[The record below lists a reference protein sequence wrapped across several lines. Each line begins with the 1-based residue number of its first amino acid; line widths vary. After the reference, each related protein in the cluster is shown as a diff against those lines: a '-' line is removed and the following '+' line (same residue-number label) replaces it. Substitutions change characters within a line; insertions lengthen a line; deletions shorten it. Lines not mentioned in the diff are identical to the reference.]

1 MDTLPFLSL
10 EVPCDS
16 LGSLLLNFV
25 FHFSVFLNPGLGV
38 YRQAPG
44 RSMGTNAA
52 PPWAQPMLRAYERA
66 SPLPSP
72 WALFRFIDDGF
83 LLFLAEDAAAL
94 KQYLVRMY
102 PADLPFSFDHDCVR
116 ANVPFLDVLYIVVS
130 LWPLRI
136 SIFWKPTHTCTYIA
150 WDAYVLR
157 HIRMQW
163 VRGEF
168 IRYLRICFDELFYNM
183 CCRRLQ
189 RALIFLR
196 YPLWVL
202 ERQRVSWADRPNYLV
217 RCRDLVV
224 AVGGF
229 FQSKILLERTTMIL
243 IPCHKL
249 SGTVLCPR

>member
-1 MDTLPFLSL
+1 MTAKHPNSVPPQIVYPPGPIEHQANTVPRGMLFGGGGLMCGGGVGSQWIGTQPAYAVLHPGLCHDLVDTLPFLSL
-10 EVPCDS
+10 EVPCDF

-25 FHFSVFLNPGLGV
+25 FHFSVFLNPGWGV

-52 PPWAQPMLRAYERA
+52 PPWAQLMLRAYERA

-83 LLFLAEDAAAL
+83 LLFLAEDAAAV

-136 SIFWKPTHTCTYIA
+136 SIFWKPHLYCLGCLRPAPYTY
-150 WDAYVLR
+150 
-157 HIRMQW
+157 
-163 VRGEF
+163 
-168 IRYLRICFDELFYNM
+168 
-183 CCRRLQ
+183 
-189 RALIFLR
+189 
-196 YPLWVL
+196 
-202 ERQRVSWADRPNYLV
+202 
-217 RCRDLVV
+217 
-224 AVGGF
+224 AVGAW
-229 FQSKILLERTTMIL
+229 
-243 IPCHKL
+243 
-249 SGTVLCPR
+249 